1 MHLDH
6 LARLLVIPDLGNKLD
21 DVERRLEH
29 VLDGPTTLAVP
40 SRRVTDAGG
49 KRLRPA
55 FTIASAGL
63 GGVYDERV
71 VAAAAAA
78 ELVQVGSLV
87 HDDLLDGALTRRG
100 TPTINAV
107 EGASTA
113 LLAGDFMLARAGQ
126 LAAGVGAGA
135 ASILATTITELCIGQ
150 TREMAQLSD
159 PDRTIEQHLESIRGK
174 TAMLFRCACLPGAL
188 CAELPDAQSESLARY
203 GEDFGMAFQVLDD
216 VLDLVGNAERLG
228 KPISVDIATGVY
240 TMPVLLALEGDAGVK
255 LRAHLTAGDTAAA
268 ITRVIESDGIGTAL
282 AAAETYA
289 RSAAGAAA
297 SLQTP
302 SADALAAFAHSYVS
316 WALEAFVD
324 RSVCRQARDG
334 RPSLRPRAL
343 CSTCPG
349 LAHRSRSRVAS
360 RRGRAVGR

>member
-1 MHLDH
+1 MHADR
-6 LARLLVIPDLGNKLD
+6 LARLLAVPDLGAKLG
-21 DVERRLEH
+21 DVERCLERA
-29 VLDGPTTLAVP
+29 LDSPTALAAP
-40 SRRVTDAGG
+40 SRRVADAGG

-55 FTIASAGL
+55 LTIACAGL

-107 EGASTA
+107 EGSGTA
-113 LLAGDFMLARAGQ
+113 LLAGDFMLARAGE
-126 LAAGVGAGA
+126 LAATVGAGA

-159 PDRTIEQHLESIRGK
+159 PDRTIEEHLESIRGK
-174 TAMLFRCACLPGAL
+174 TAMLFRCACLLGAL

-203 GEDFGMAFQVLDD
+203 GEEFGMAFQVLDD
-216 VLDLVGNAERLG
+216 VLDLVGDAERLG
-228 KPISVDIATGVY
+228 KPTGVDLATGVY
-240 TMPVLLALEGDAGVK
+240 TMPVLVALEGSTDGK
-255 LRAHLTAGDTAAA
+255 LRSHLESGETAVA
-268 ITRVIESDGIGTAL
+268 ITCVIESDGVGTAL

-289 RSAAGAAA
+289 RSAATAAA

-302 SADALAAFAHSYVS
+302 SADALAAFAHSYAS

-324 RSVCRQARDG
+324 RSVW
-334 RPSLRPRAL
+334 P
-343 CSTCPG
+343 PG
-349 LAHRSRSRVAS
+349 A
-360 RRGRAVGR
+360 

>member
-1 MHLDH
+1 MHADH
-6 LARLLVIPDLGNKLD
+6 LARLLGVSELGAKLG
-21 DVERRLEH
+21 DVERCLEH
-29 VLDGPTTLAVP
+29 ALDSPTALAGP

-55 FTIASAGL
+55 LTVACAGL
-63 GGVYDERV
+63 GGIYDQRV

-113 LLAGDFMLARAGQ
+113 LLAGDFMLAQAGQ
-126 LAAGVGAGA
+126 LAASVGVGA
-135 ASILATTITELCIGQ
+135 ASILATTIRELCIGQ

-159 PDRTIEQHLESIRGK
+159 PDRTIDEHLESIRGK
-174 TAMLFRCACLPGAL
+174 TAMLFRCACLLGAL
-188 CAELPDAQSESLARY
+188 CAELPDQESESLARY

-216 VLDLVGNAERLG
+216 VLDLVGDAERLG
-228 KPISVDIATGVY
+228 KPIGVDIATGVY
-240 TMPVLLALEGDAGVK
+240 TMPVLLALEGEDGEK
-255 LRAHLTAGDTAAA
+255 LRTQLAAGDTAAA
-268 ITRVIESDGIGTAL
+268 ITCVLASGSVGSAL
-282 AAAETYA
+282 GAAEAYA
-289 RSAAGAAA
+289 RSAATAAA

-302 SADALAAFAHSYVS
+302 SAAALAAFAHSYVS

-324 RSVCRQARDG
+324 RSVWP
-334 RPSLRPRAL
+334 PSP
-343 CSTCPG
+343 
-349 LAHRSRSRVAS
+349 
-360 RRGRAVGR
+360 